1 MTISFKTPLFALLA
15 ASLLAGCASQPNEV
29 EMMADHRANVI
40 EAGLP
45 FKLGPLNVMHAKAK
59 GNTVN
64 LLMIYN
70 STGSIAPS
78 ALVDASVKSYCQS
91 NEVRSVLKKG
101 VIYQITVRSE
111 RGKLLVDENISE
123 QTCADLEDAS

>member
-1 MTISFKTPLFALLA
+1 
-15 ASLLAGCASQPNEV
+15 
-29 EMMADHRANVI
+29 MADHRANVI